1 MLSAWYLNLQRDVMR
16 KWANFE
22 GETMS
27 SYSTDEIKKASEGGP
42 ISGDTLLARLEA
54 KRRRKYVRVAPGDLI
69 RTRFTGDYDP
79 SFGIIRPMDKNHPAW
94 VCYFKQNDHDNI
106 PFATHNIINDQMDAS
121 FDEGAT
127 WHPIDPD
134 NPYKPV
140 VVMDEAACYEL
151 ANCLYDQN
159 SSIKCLVNTHITEWV
174 QRKVKGE

>member
-54 KRRRKYVRVAPGDLI
+54 NRKPKYVRVAPGDMI
-69 RTRFTGDYDP
+69 RCHYHRDVVYGVVLPDDNVNGNVRWGSGDNANGEVKVRLSPVGD
-79 SFGIIRPMDKNHPAW
+79 RKLE
-94 VCYFKQNDHDNI
+94 
-106 PFATHNIINDQMDAS
+106 AS
-121 FDEGAT
+121 FDRGST

>member
-54 KRRRKYVRVAPGDLI
+54 NRNPKYVQVAPGDLV
-69 RTRFTGDYDP
+69 RRMDGCAAGTVTAQDNPGDDVVHYRRH
-79 SFGIIRPMDKNHPAW
+79 FGLEYLLVGHKGS
-94 VCYFKQNDHDNI
+94 DHAHL
-106 PFATHNIINDQMDAS
+106 FQAS